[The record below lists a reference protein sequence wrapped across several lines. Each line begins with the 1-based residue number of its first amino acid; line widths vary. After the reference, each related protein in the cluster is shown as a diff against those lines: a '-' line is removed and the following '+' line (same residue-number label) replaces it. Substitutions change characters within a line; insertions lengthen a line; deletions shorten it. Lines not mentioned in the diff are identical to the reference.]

1 MSLQTPL
8 GRARGLGSAKEG
20 VSHWWTQRVTAIALV
35 PLTLWFV
42 ASLLGVAGADYE
54 TVAAWIAKPVNA
66 VLLVALLISMFYHAT
81 LGLQVIIEDYVHHEG
96 TKVASLLVMKFLL
109 VLLGGFAVLAVLRI
123 AVGG

>member
-20 VSHWWTQRVTAIALV
+20 VSHWWTQRVTAVALV

-42 ASLLGVAGADYE
+42 VALLSVDGADYE
-54 TVAAWIAKPVNA
+54 TVVAWIARPFNA
-66 VLLVALLISMFYHAT
+66 VLLIALLISMFYHAI

-109 VLLGGFAVLAVLRI
+109 VLLGGSAVLAVLRI
-123 AVGG
+123 AAGG

>member
-42 ASLLGVAGADYE
+42 VSLLGVAGADYE
-54 TVAAWIAKPVNA
+54 TVVSWIAKPVNA
-66 VLLVALLISMFYHAT
+66 VLLIALLISMFYHAI

>member
-20 VSHWWTQRVTAIALV
+20 VSHWWTQRVTAVALV

-42 ASLLGVAGADYE
+42 VALLSVAGADYE
-54 TVAAWIAKPVNA
+54 TVVAWIARPFNA
-66 VLLVALLISMFYHAT
+66 VLLIALLISMFYHAI

-109 VLLGGFAVLAVLRI
+109 VLLGGSAVLAVLRI

>member
-1 MSLQTPL
+1 
-8 GRARGLGSAKEG
+8 
-20 VSHWWTQRVTAIALV
+20 
-35 PLTLWFV
+35 V
-42 ASLLGVAGADYE
+42 ASLLSVAGADYE
-54 TVAAWIAKPVNA
+54 TVVAWIARPLNA
-66 VLLVALLISMFYHAT
+66 VLLIALLISMFYHAI

>member
-20 VSHWWTQRVTAIALV
+20 VSHWWTQRVTAVALV

-42 ASLLGVAGADYE
+42 VALLSVAGADYE
-54 TVAAWIAKPVNA
+54 TVVAWIARPFNA
-66 VLLVALLISMFYHAT
+66 VLLIALLISMFYHAI

-109 VLLGGFAVLAVLRI
+109 VLLGGSAVLAVLRI
-123 AVGG
+123 AAGG

>member
-8 GRARGLGSAKEG
+8 SRARGLGSAKEG

-42 ASLLGVAGADYE
+42 VSLLGVAGADYE
-54 TVAAWIAKPVNA
+54 TAVAWIARPVNA
-66 VLLVALLISMFYHAT
+66 VLLIALLISMFYHAI
-81 LGLQVIIEDYVHHEG
+81 LGLQVIIEDYIHHEG

>member
-20 VSHWWTQRVTAIALV
+20 VSHWWAQRVTAIALV

-42 ASLLGVAGADYE
+42 VALLSVAGADYE
-54 TVAAWIAKPVNA
+54 TVVAWIARPFNA
-66 VLLVALLISMFYHAT
+66 VLLIALLISMFYHAI

-109 VLLGGFAVLAVLRI
+109 VLLGGSAVLAVLRI